1 MRFYTNVQ
9 MVGDNFLVRG
19 YEDGKHF
26 ATREKFYPT
35 LFVDSK
41 KRTRYKTLE
50 GDYVESIEPGTVRD
64 CREFIK
70 KYNEVENFNIYG
82 NERFIYQYISYK
94 YPEQELKFD
103 IENIKL
109 VTLDIEVK
117 SENGF
122 PDVESAAEE
131 ILLISIQDYTT
142 KQIITWGQGNFANK
156 QKNVT
161 YKGFKTEFDLL
172 SNFINWW
179 MVESN
184 TPEVITGW
192 NSKLYDIPY
201 MCRRIE
207 RILGEK
213 LMKRMSPWGLITEE
227 ETFIAGRKH
236 ISYDIGGVSQLDY
249 LDLYKKFTYKAQES
263 YRLDYIASVELGQ
276 KKLDH
281 SEFDTFKDFYTNGW
295 QKFVEYNIIDVELVD
310 RLEDKMK
317 LIELALTMAY
327 DAKVNYEDVFYQV
340 RMWDTIIYNYLKR
353 RNIVIPP
360 KNRSNK
366 NEKYAGAYV
375 KEPIPGKYD
384 WVVSFDLNSLY
395 PHLIMQYN
403 ISPETLL
410 EQRHPSVTVEK
421 ILDEDLTFEM
431 YKDNAVC
438 ANGAMYRKDVRGF
451 LPELMEKM
459 YNERVIFKKK
469 MIKAKKAYEKTP
481 SKDLEKEIARCNNIQ
496 MAKKISLNS
505 AYGAIGNQY
514 FRYYKLANAE
524 AITLS
529 GQVSIRWIEN
539 RMNNYLNKI
548 LKTEDVDYVIASDT
562 DSIYLNLGDLVDRI
576 YEGREKTTE
585 SVVSFL
591 NKICE
596 MELEKYITSS
606 YETLANY
613 VNAYDQKMFMK
624 RENIADRGIW
634 TAKKRYILN
643 VWDSEGV
650 RYDEPKLKMMGIEAV
665 KSSTP
670 APCRTMIKDALK
682 LMMSGTEDEVIEY
695 IDNARKTFKSLSPEE
710 VSFPRSASNVEKY
723 KSHSTIYAKGTPI
736 HIRGAL
742 LFNHYIKN
750 KKLTNKYSL
759 IGNGEKV
766 KFLYLKKPNVIQE
779 NVISFIQDFP
789 HELDLDRYID
799 YDLQFEKSFVEP
811 LKTILDAIGWNVE
824 KTVNLESFFM

>member
-1 MRFYTNVQ
+1 

-82 NERFIYQYISYK
+82 NERFIYQYISDK